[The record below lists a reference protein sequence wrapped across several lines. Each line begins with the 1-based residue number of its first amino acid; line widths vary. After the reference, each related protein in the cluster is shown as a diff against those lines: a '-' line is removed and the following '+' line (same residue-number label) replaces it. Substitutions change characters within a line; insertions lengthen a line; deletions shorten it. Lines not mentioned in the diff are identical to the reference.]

1 MKKPSS
7 YISLLTHFLNSVG
20 LIGLPGEWRKRVDKG
35 DMEGGGG
42 EGGDPRYRSFG
53 EAHYLITCIVEE
65 VGETCSR
72 ILSP

>member
-35 DMEGGGG
+35 DMGGWKGGGSR
-42 EGGDPRYRSFG
+42 DIDRSG
-53 EAHYLITCIVEE
+53 KLIT
-65 VGETCSR
+65 
-72 ILSP
+72 